1 VVIGAALNQAPLLL
15 RLTPDSLIQE
25 PLFRLDVEGK
35 NDKDGVIGFEGLPT
49 KPRAPSPWI
58 CDVDAWTEI
67 TVPER

>member
-1 VVIGAALNQAPLLL
+1 MDLALFSKPYMVQSDVV
-15 RLTPDSLIQE
+15 R
-25 PLFRLDVEGK
+25 LFRLDVEGK